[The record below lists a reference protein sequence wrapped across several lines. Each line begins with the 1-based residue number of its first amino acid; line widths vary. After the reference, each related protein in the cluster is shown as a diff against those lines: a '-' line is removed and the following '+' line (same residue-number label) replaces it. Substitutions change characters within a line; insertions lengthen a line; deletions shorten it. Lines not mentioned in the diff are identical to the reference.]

1 MQFLN
6 PNLSFDEINQLNK
19 GLIETGELRF
29 SAQGLEKALV
39 SGEGAG
45 SDMTDLA
52 TLTGGRSITVENID
66 TELKVTAETRSQL
79 VIYNLLRKKPIYAVL
94 DQWMQLS
101 DHGTNVQFGHSFG
114 KWRSETAF
122 PVVSDVTLERK
133 VDATKFIRDMRD
145 LSHVMETSKTYAEK
159 HQIINNAAAITVLE
173 GIELA
178 TIFGSSAMMP
188 TQFDGLYTQILAA
201 YNAGFTDAIV
211 DCRATGSQSYSKGGD
226 ITENL
231 LEVGAERILTNDGI
245 ATHMLMPTKVKSDLN
260 KILPVSR
267 RVNLPG
273 AQQAGARDLLLGQP
287 ASGYYSDFAYNGW
300 GKGADPHFKF
310 APSIDTF
317 YPSGESSGAT
327 APTADFPNTDDAPA
341 EPTNVAGATASDAS
355 SKFATGDA
363 GDYYYKV
370 SSVDADGQ
378 SLSVATGAAITVAAG
393 EKCTLTITC
402 NDATITGLR
411 IYRSVLG
418 ATNAD
423 DCRWIADIKSDDPTG
438 AGNTFVDLNL
448 ILPGTSTALL
458 LSNAEETDA
467 IDYRQLMPFVRME
480 LAFGLNNIVGWPYLY
495 MLYMYLRIQKLRN
508 ARVGGTYHILYI
520 NMRWSESEYNPVV

>member
-1 MQFLN
+1 MHLLN
-6 PNLSFDEINQLNK
+6 PNISFDELNILNK
-19 GLIETGELRF
+19 GLIENGELVF
-29 SAQGLEKALV
+29 SAHGLEKALTA
-39 SGEGAG
+39 GEGVG
-45 SDMTDLA
+45 SGMTDLD
-52 TLTGGRSITVENID
+52 TLAGGRAISVENID
-66 TELKVTAETRSQL
+66 TDLKVTAENKSQL
-79 VIYNLLRKKPIYAVL
+79 VIYNMLRKKPVYAVL
-94 DQWMQLS
+94 DQWMDLS
-101 DHGTNVQFGHSFG
+101 DHGTSTQHGHSFG

-122 PVVSDVTLERK
+122 PKVSDVTLSRN

-145 LSHVMETSKTYAEK
+145 LSQVMEVTKTYAEK
-159 HQIINNAAAITVLE
+159 HQIINTAAAVTVLE
-173 GIELA
+173 GVELA
-178 TIFGSSAMMP
+178 TIFGNASMMP

-226 ITENL
+226 ITEDKL
-231 LEVGAERILTNDGI
+231 DIGAERILNNYGI

-287 ASGYYSDFAYNGW
+287 AAGYYSDFAYSGW
-300 GKGADPHFKF
+300 GAGADPHFKF

-317 YPSGESSGAT
+317 YPSGESAGAT

-341 EPTNVAGATASDAS
+341 EPTGVTGATASDSS
-355 SKFATGDA
+355 SKFGAGDA

-378 SLSVATGAAITVAAG
+378 SLGTATGAAITVAAG
-393 EKCTLTITC
+393 EKITLTVTC

-411 IYRSVLG
+411 IYRSALG
-418 ATNAD
+418 ATSAA
-423 DCRWIADIKSDDPTG
+423 DCRWIADVAIDDATG
-438 AGNTFVDLNL
+438 TTDIVDLNL
-448 ILPGTSTALL
+448 ILPGTSTSMLI
-458 LSNAEETDA
+458 SNAPETDA

-480 LAFGLNNIVGWPYLY
+480 LAFGLNSIVGWPYLY

-508 ARVGGTYHILYI
+508 SRVGGTYHVMFT
-520 NMRWSESEYNPVV
+520 NMRWSESEFDPTV